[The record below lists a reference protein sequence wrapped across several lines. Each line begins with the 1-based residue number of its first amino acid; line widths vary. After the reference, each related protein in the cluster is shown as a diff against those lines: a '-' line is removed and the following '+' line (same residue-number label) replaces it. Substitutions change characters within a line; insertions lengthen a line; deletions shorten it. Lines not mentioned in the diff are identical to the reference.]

1 MKPHRPLIET
11 IANNLKMIF
20 EEGRYADR
28 VIEFALKQ
36 NSKFG
41 ARDRKFIA
49 ETTYT
54 IVRNYRKLYESA
66 GSKNPW
72 MLIAAAFVLQEKS
85 LPEWREF
92 NGISVDRIQKNF
104 EKYKNNF
111 CFQESIPDWLDE
123 IGRHELG
130 EKWEEEVKAL
140 NVEAKVVLRVNTLKI
155 SVTELKKAF
164 TEQEIET
171 ETVKGVPDA
180 LVLSQRQNIFSTS
193 QFKNGFFEIQ
203 DGSSQLVA
211 QFLQLE
217 SGMRVIDACAGAGGK
232 SLHIAAILK
241 NKGKIISMDVEE
253 RKLNELKKRAARA
266 GVNNIETKLID
277 SKTIKRLENSADR
290 VLLDVPCSGL
300 GVLKRNPDAKWK
312 LSLEKIE
319 KVKKMQEEILQNY
332 ATLVKAGGKLVYAT
346 CSILPSE
353 NDLQVK
359 KFINNNPNFSIEE
372 EKIILP
378 SLGFDGFYMCRFLRT
393 N

>member
-41 ARDRKFIA
+41 SRDRKFIA

>member
-41 ARDRKFIA
+41 SRDRKFIA

-241 NKGKIISMDVEE
+241 NKGKIVSMDVEE

-332 ATLVKAGGKLVYAT
+332 STLVKAGGKLVYAT

>member
-171 ETVKGVPDA
+171 ETVKA
-180 LVLSQRQNIFSTS
+180 FRMHLF
-193 QFKNGFFEIQ
+193 
-203 DGSSQLVA
+203 
-211 QFLQLE
+211 
-217 SGMRVIDACAGAGGK
+217 
-232 SLHIAAILK
+232 
-241 NKGKIISMDVEE
+241 
-253 RKLNELKKRAARA
+253 
-266 GVNNIETKLID
+266 
-277 SKTIKRLENSADR
+277 
-290 VLLDVPCSGL
+290 
-300 GVLKRNPDAKWK
+300 
-312 LSLEKIE
+312 
-319 KVKKMQEEILQNY
+319 
-332 ATLVKAGGKLVYAT
+332 
-346 CSILPSE
+346 
-353 NDLQVK
+353 
-359 KFINNNPNFSIEE
+359 
-372 EKIILP
+372 
-378 SLGFDGFYMCRFLRT
+378 
-393 N
+393 

>member
-11 IANNLKMIF
+11 VANNLKMIF

-332 ATLVKAGGKLVYAT
+332 STLVKAGGKLVYAT